1 MNIASVFRRSS
12 NQKKLHRVVRSS
24 NTVLNEA
31 LSFVECS
38 ISKECAHLRQVKGN
52 DSFGK
57 VKEPGLLL
65 ADCLLLAGIVPNR
78 TRDDV
83 SGGFNSTQDRFHAYG
98 PQRLVAGKTD
108 DW

>member
-1 MNIASVFRRSS
+1 M
-12 NQKKLHRVVRSS
+12 
-24 NTVLNEA
+24 
-31 LSFVECS
+31 
-38 ISKECAHLRQVKGN
+38 KGN

-78 TRDDV
+78 TRDDFTK
-83 SGGFNSTQDRFHAYG
+83 GGVNSTEDRFHAYG
-98 PQRLVAGKTD
+98 PQRLVAGNTD